1 LKGGAVTDAENRS
14 KAISEFNRAQDLF
27 HSVRNAEQNSQMLQA
42 ALTSRHYWRLVGGE
56 QEFAISDWLMSRIY
70 VEFKEPRLAVEFA
83 ISSLSHKQDGFPYW
97 QKASLFEGLARAYKC
112 ADKLS
117 EFEHYKKLALETLTL
132 ETDAE
137 DAKYIKEQISELD

>member
-1 LKGGAVTDAENRS
+1 MTDADNRA

-27 HSVRNAEQNSQMLQA
+27 ASKRTSEQNSEMLQA

-70 VEFKEPRLAVEFA
+70 VEFNEPRLAVEFA

-112 ADKLS
+112 ANKLS
-117 EFEHYKKLALETLTL
+117 EFQHYKKLALETLAL
-132 ETDAE
+132 ETDAD
-137 DAKYIKEQISELD
+137 DAKYIEGQISELG

>member
-1 LKGGAVTDAENRS
+1 MTDAENRS